1 MKNLSELK
9 LSLAKRILDCEN
21 EDQLRTVD
29 QLLDA
34 KCSFKLNAKQKAEL
48 DADFADFKNG
58 KGTNYS
64 WEAVKAHAKRGPRN
78 GA

>member
-21 EDQLRTVD
+21 EEQLRAVD
-29 QLLDA
+29 QLLDD
-34 KCSFKLNAKQKAEL
+34 KGSFKLNAKQKAEL
-48 DADFADFKNG
+48 DSDFADFNNG
-58 KGTNYS
+58 KGMNYS

>member
-29 QLLDA
+29 QLLDD
-34 KCSFKLNAKQKAEL
+34 KGTFKLNAKQNAEL
-48 DADFADFKNG
+48 DTDFADFKNG
-58 KGTNYS
+58 KGMNYS
-64 WEAVKAHAKRGPRN
+64 WGAVKAHAKRGPRN